1 MLERTMISCDYNGWA
16 DLPEDQREEMEA
28 FEARVPA
35 PAVNSMTGRRSFPV
49 VPQRKA
55 A

>member
-1 MLERTMISCDYNGWA
+1 MISCDYNGWA
-16 DLPEDQREEMEA
+16 DLPEDQREELEA
-28 FEARVPA
+28 FDAPVPP
-35 PAVNSMTGRRSFPV
+35 PAVNSITSRRSFPV